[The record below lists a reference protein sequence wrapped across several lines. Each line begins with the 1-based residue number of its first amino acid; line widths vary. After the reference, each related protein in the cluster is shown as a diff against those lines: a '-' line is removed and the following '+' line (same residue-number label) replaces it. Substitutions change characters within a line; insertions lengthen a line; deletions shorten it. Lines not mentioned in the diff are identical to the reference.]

1 MTGPLTWKEIQRQ
14 VLRHKK
20 PLIYA
25 HLIALMAALV
35 SVPIPLMMPLLVDEV
50 LLEKPGV
57 AVEFMDGLL
66 PSDWQGPTGYILS
79 ILFVVML
86 MRVGALLLGVAQSR
100 QFTIIGKDVSLNI
113 RQRLLSHLSKVQ
125 LKEFETQGGA
135 AISSRC
141 VTDIETLDGFISQT
155 MSRFLIGLLT
165 IVGTAIVLLWIDFTL
180 GLIILTLNPA
190 VIYFS
195 RQFGKQVKHLTKEK
209 NNAFEAFQTALVE
222 TLDAIAQLKAMR
234 REHGYFDNVLNAAKE
249 LRYHSVQSQWK
260 TDAVNR
266 LSFTVFL
273 LGFEVFR
280 AIAMLMVVF
289 SGLSVGQIFAVFGY
303 LWFMM
308 GPVQE
313 ILSIQYS
320 YYSASAALQRLN
332 QVLDFETESSTE
344 HRTEKARKVFN
355 AEKIAIEFK
364 HVNFEYND
372 GQPILNNVSMHI
384 PKGKK
389 VALVAVS
396 GGGKSTLVQLLLG
409 LYQKSSGDILING
422 VAVEDVG
429 YDQVREHA
437 VTVLQQPI
445 LFNSTIREN
454 LSLGNL
460 CTDEQL
466 WHALEIAELADN
478 VRTMEGKLD
487 AIVGRNGVKLSGGQK
502 QRLAIAR
509 MVAANPKMV
518 ILDEATS
525 ALDVETEARI
535 HKNLNQFLSGRTT
548 LIIAHRLSAI
558 RQADIIYVLDDG
570 RVTQSGDHHS
580 LLEEDGLY
588 QVLFGHQG

>member
-14 VLRHKK
+14 VLAHRK
-20 PLIYA
+20 PLILA
-25 HLIALMAALV
+25 HIIALLAALV

-50 LLEKPGV
+50 LLEKPGI
-57 AVEFMDGLL
+57 AVEFMNQLL
-66 PSDWQGPTGYILS
+66 PSDWHGPTGYILA
-79 ILFVVML
+79 ILIAVML
-86 MRVGALLLGVAQSR
+86 MRIGALLLGVAQSR
-100 QFTIIGKDVSLNI
+100 QFTIIGKDVSLQI
-113 RQRLLSHLSKVQ
+113 RERLLNHLSRVQ

-165 IVGTAIVLLWIDFTL
+165 IIGTAIVLLWIDLTL

-195 RQFGKQVKHLTKEK
+195 RQFGKQVKHLTKKK
-209 NNAFEAFQTALVE
+209 NSAFEAFQTALVE

-234 REHGYFDNVLNAAKE
+234 REHGYFENVMSAAKD
-249 LRYHSVQSQWK
+249 LRYYSVQSQWK

-289 SGLSVGQIFAVFGY
+289 SGLTVGQIFAVFGY

-320 YYSASAALQRLN
+320 YYSASGALQRLN
-332 QVLDFETESSTE
+332 QVLEYETELHNRQSKT
-344 HRTEKARKVFN
+344 HVFE
-355 AEKIAIEFK
+355 APQVGIEFEN
-364 HVNFEYND
+364 VSFSYND
-372 GQPILNNVSMHI
+372 GQQILSNVSMSI
-384 PKGKK
+384 PEGKK

-409 LYQKSSGDILING
+409 LYQKSQGNILVNRVSVDDI
-422 VAVEDVG
+422 G
-429 YDQVREHA
+429 YNHIREHV

-445 LFNSTIREN
+445 LFNATIREN
-454 LSLGNL
+454 LSLGRD

-466 WHALEIAELADN
+466 WHALEIAELASN
-478 VRTMEGKLD
+478 VKDMEGQLE
-487 AIVGRNGVKLSGGQK
+487 AVVGRNGVRLSGGQK

-509 MVAANPKMV
+509 MVAANPKVV

-535 HKNLNQFLSGRTT
+535 HKNLNQFLQGRTT

-570 RVTQSGDHHS
+570 RVTQSGDHRT
-580 LLEEDGLY
+580 LVEEDGLY

>member
-1 MTGPLTWKEIQRQ
+1 MTGPLTWKEIQKQ
-14 VLRHKK
+14 VIAHKK
-20 PLIYA
+20 PLILA
-25 HLIALMAALV
+25 HFIALLAALV

-50 LLEKPGV
+50 LLEKPGI
-57 AVEFMDGLL
+57 AVDVMNQLL
-66 PSDWQGPTGYILS
+66 PSDWHGPTGYILA
-79 ILFVVML
+79 ILGAVML
-86 MRVGALLLGVAQSR
+86 MRIGALLLGVAQSR
-100 QFTIIGKDVSLNI
+100 QFTIIGKDVSLQI
-113 RQRLLSHLSKVQ
+113 RERLLNHLSRVQ
-125 LKEFETQGGA
+125 LREFETKGGA

-165 IVGTAIVLLWIDFTL
+165 IIGTGIVLLWIDLTL

-195 RQFGKQVKHLTKEK
+195 RQFGKQVKHLTKKK
-209 NNAFEAFQTALVE
+209 NSAFEAFQTALVE

-234 REHGYFDNVLNAAKE
+234 REHGYFDNVMSAAKD
-249 LRYHSVQSQWK
+249 LRYYSVQSQWK

-320 YYSASAALQRLN
+320 YYSASGALQRLN
-332 QVLDFETESSTE
+332 QVLEYETEPVAPNTKTTAFE
-344 HRTEKARKVFN
+344 AQQVG
-355 AEKIAIEFK
+355 IEFK
-364 HVNFEYND
+364 NVSFSYHD
-372 GQPILNNVSMHI
+372 GQQILHDVSMSI
-384 PKGKK
+384 PQGKK

-409 LYQKSSGDILING
+409 LYHKSQGNILIND
-422 VAVEDVG
+422 VPVEEIG
-429 YDQVREHA
+429 YDRVREHV

-445 LFNSTIREN
+445 LFNATIREN
-454 LSLGNL
+454 LSLGRE

-466 WHALEIAELADN
+466 WGALEIAELADN
-478 VRTMEGKLD
+478 VKEMEGQLE
-487 AIVGRNGVKLSGGQK
+487 AIVGRNGVRLSGGQK

-509 MVAANPKMV
+509 MVAANPKV
-518 ILDEATS
+518 VVLDEATS

-535 HKNLNQFLSGRTT
+535 HKNLNQFLQGRTT

-570 RVTQSGDHHS
+570 KVTQSGDHRT
-580 LLEEDGLY
+580 LVEEDGLY